1 MAVRPFTQSSSQ
13 DDSLDVELMHLGDR
27 LPVLAGP
34 SLIASGWRG
43 GQFVMY
49 VTANW
54 EFTVEKSD
62 GTIAPG
68 FLLMQ
73 SENYA
78 FTPPNGNGPGSPE
91 NFISHQFLSGQGGG
105 SSNVVTLIT
114 GNSRALFK
122 VYETI
127 ALNGAGVRA
136 GGPITYSLN
145 DTLAVSE
152 NGLLCNDSDANLN
165 AAGIPTPQI
174 VGIVSAVPA
183 AINNNRLG
191 VDLNIGPSR

>member
-54 EFTVEKSD
+54 EFTVEKSN

-78 FTPPNGNGPGSPE
+78 LTPPNGNGPGSPE

-165 AAGIPTPQI
+165 AAGIPAPQI